1 MRREDPRRDLERAAF
16 SYTLCREKSFEGGIH
31 MKFTSRKCALLALSA
46 LAVLT
51 LTSAA
56 CARPGPGFHGGP
68 PPFGHGPGF
77 HPAPPPPP
85 RRDWQ
90 PAPPPF
96 HPGSGGPGFRP
107 APPPPP
113 RRDWRPAPPPPF
125 HPGFRPAPPS
135 PPRRDWRPGPPPPPA
150 WERRMPPPPPAWHR
164 PPPPPPRYWRH
175 RRDRDDFFFLFPF
188 LFAIAAGSD

>member
-68 PPFGHGPGF
+68 PPSFGH
-77 HPAPPPPP
+77 
-85 RRDWQ
+85 
-90 PAPPPF
+90 
-96 HPGSGGPGFRP
+96 GPGFRP
-107 APPPPP
+107 APPPRRDWRPAPPPFRPGPGGPGFRPAPPP
-113 RRDWRPAPPPPF
+113 RRDWRPAPPPP
-125 HPGFRPAPPS
+125 
-135 PPRRDWRPGPPPPPA
+135 PRRDWHPAPPPPPPY
-150 WERRMPPPPPAWHR
+150 WGRRMPPPPPSWHR

-175 RRDRDDFFFLFPF
+175 HRDRDDFLFLFPF
-188 LFAIAAGSD
+188 LFTIAAGCD